1 MPTIADA
8 LPLSTHLAA
17 LLAALAGGVLVK
29 PFKLPPLAGY
39 LAAGFILYLLGFR
52 STTGIEQLAELG
64 ITLMLFTI
72 GLKLDLRSLA
82 SREILLPSLAATL
95 VWSVVVTVKLL
106 LGVAWL
112 GGWLA
117 PLTLTVEQALLIA
130 FALSFS
136 STVCIIK
143 LLQEHDELKTRHGR
157 IAIGVLII
165 QDLLAVAFLV
175 AALGKYPSPWALAL
189 PLLWFARPLLDRLLR
204 YGGHGELLPLAGL
217 ALALS
222 AAWLFELVD
231 VKGDLGALLLGALL
245 AGRDKSAE
253 LYKSLNQFK
262 DLFLVGFFLSIGLTA
277 LPDWQSLWL
286 ALAITLL
293 LLFKGVLFFAL
304 LVALKVA
311 VRSAF
316 LAALALTNF
325 SEFGLIVAQMG
336 YQQGWLESRWLVTLA
351 LAVTLSFV
359 VSSLLSQH
367 AHSLYSRWRGALYRF
382 APGQQLQHQPIS
394 VEGAEVLVVGL
405 GRVGR
410 AAYDRLVQSYP
421 GRVCGIDVD
430 EQRQAEHLKAGRR
443 VLLGDGEDIDF
454 WSKLELN
461 TVSLIMLSVPNVSE
475 MQFMIEQ
482 MRGSGFGGRIVCI
495 ARYEDERQLLLKVGA
510 DAVFSYFSE
519 VGVGFA
525 DEGQRLLAGTR

>member
-1 MPTIADA
+1 ME
-8 LPLSTHLAA
+8 
-17 LLAALAGGVLVK
+17 LLALACALVCGLAVK
-29 PFKLPPLAGY
+29 PLNLPPLAGY
-39 LAAGFILYLLGFR
+39 LGAGFVLYLLGF
-52 STTGIEQLAELG
+52 TATGSIDQLASLG

-82 SREILLPSLAATL
+82 SREILLPSLGVTL
-95 VWSVVVTVKLL
+95 LWCALITLKLL
-106 LGVAWL
+106 VIVGWW
-112 GGWLA
+112 GGWLGDIE
-117 PLTLTVEQALLIA
+117 LSLEQALLIA

-165 QDLLAVAFLV
+165 QDLIAVGFLV
-175 AALGKYPSPWALAL
+175 AALGKYPSPFALLL
-189 PLLWFARPLLDRLLR
+189 PLLIFVAPLIDRLLR

-217 ALALS
+217 CLALGGS
-222 AAWLFELVD
+222 WLFEAVD
-231 VKGDLGALLLGALL
+231 VKGDLGALLVGALL

-262 DLFLVGFFLSIGLTA
+262 DLFLIGFFLSIGLTA
-277 LPDWQSLWL
+277 LPTWESLWM
-286 ALAITLL
+286 ALLITLML
-293 LLFKGVLFFAL
+293 VAKGVLFFAA

-336 YQQGWLESRWLVTLA
+336 HSQGWLSSAWLVTLA
-351 LAVTLSFV
+351 LAVTFSFV

-367 AHSLYSRWRGALYRF
+367 AHTLYSRGRAVLYRL
-382 APGQQLQHQPIS
+382 APGQQLVADPIS
-394 VEGAEVLVVGL
+394 ADGAEVLVVGL
-405 GRVGR
+405 GRVGS
-410 AAYDRLVQSYP
+410 AAYDRLQQSYP

-430 EQRQAEHLKAGRR
+430 EQRLTEHLKAGRR

-461 TVSLIMLSVPNVSE
+461 TVSLIMLSVPNVAE
-475 MQFMIEQ
+475 MEFMIEQ
-482 MRGSGFGGRIVCI
+482 MRDSGFGGRIVCI
-495 ARYEDERQLLLKVGA
+495 ARYEDERQRLLRTGA
-510 DAVFSYFSE
+510 DAVFSYYSE

-525 DEGQRLLAGTR
+525 DEGQRLLASG

>member
-1 MPTIADA
+1 ME
-8 LPLSTHLAA
+8 
-17 LLAALAGGVLVK
+17 LLALACALVCGLAVK
-29 PFKLPPLAGY
+29 PFNLPPLAGY
-39 LAAGFILYLLGFR
+39 LGAGFVLHLIGF
-52 STTGIEQLAELG
+52 TATDVIDQLAALG

-82 SREILLPSLAATL
+82 SREILLPALSVTL
-95 VWSVVVTVKLL
+95 VWSAIVTIKLVVIA
-106 LGVAWL
+106 AWW
-112 GGWLA
+112 GGWLGISG
-117 PLTLTVEQALLIA
+117 LSVEQALLIA

-165 QDLLAVAFLV
+165 QDLLAVGFLV
-175 AALGKYPSPWALAL
+175 AALGKYPSPWALLL
-189 PLLWFARPLLDRLLR
+189 PGLLVAAPLIDRLLR
-204 YGGHGELLPLAGL
+204 YVGHGELLPLAGL
-217 ALALS
+217 CLALGG
-222 AAWLFELVD
+222 AWLFELVD
-231 VKGDLGALLLGALL
+231 IKGDLGALVLGALL
-245 AGRDKSAE
+245 AGRDKTAE
-253 LYKSLNQFK
+253 LYKGLNQFK
-262 DLFLVGFFLSIGLTA
+262 DLFLVGFFLSIGLIA
-277 LPDWQSLWL
+277 LPTLESLWL
-286 ALAITLL
+286 ALLIAGMLVIKSLA
-293 LLFKGVLFFAL
+293 FFAVL
-304 LVALKVA
+304 IALKVP

-336 YQQGWLESRWLVTLA
+336 RTQGWLSGDWLVTLA
-351 LAVTLSFV
+351 LAMTISFV

-367 AHSLYSRWRGALYRF
+367 AHSLYSRWRRALYRW
-382 APGQQLQHQPIS
+382 APGQQLAAAPIS
-394 VEGAEVLVVGL
+394 AEGAEVLVVGL
-405 GRVGR
+405 GRVGS

-475 MQFMIEQ
+475 MEFMIEQ

-495 ARYEDERQLLLKVGA
+495 ARYEDERQRLLKIGA
-510 DAVFSYFSE
+510 DAVFSYYSE

-525 DEGQRLLAGTR
+525 DEGQRLLASG